1 MDANEFA
8 KLLRLCADG
17 ERSIEDFEDWFDAN
31 SWNVHQQGDAELI
44 AAVFEVEEIYSA
56 YLDGRMSVEG
66 VRRQMGRLADALRLS
81 IWAVGSAFPISPET
95 SRSISNWL
103 GRACSKALIK
113 DRKVYPKHPLPLNLA
128 DTSLARLESI

>member
-1 MDANEFA
+1 MMDANEFA

-66 VRRQMGRLADALRLS
+66 VRRQMGRLADALRFFAPKGTLVEPDRVTVHEIGRREPS
-81 IWAVGSAFPISPET
+81 RAYSVSSGVYRQWNFSHTAVG
-95 SRSISNWL
+95 
-103 GRACSKALIK
+103 
-113 DRKVYPKHPLPLNLA
+113 
-128 DTSLARLESI
+128 